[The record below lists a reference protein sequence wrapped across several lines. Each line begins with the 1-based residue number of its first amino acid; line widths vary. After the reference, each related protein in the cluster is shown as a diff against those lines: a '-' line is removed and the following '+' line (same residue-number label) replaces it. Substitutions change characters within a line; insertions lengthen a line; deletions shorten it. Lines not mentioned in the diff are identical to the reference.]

1 VQRSLRILAAA
12 VAPIPI
18 IASIMLVGTANASS
32 QPLVAI
38 PQNVNPALASSDRM
52 AALATDTPMSV
63 AVSLKLHDTAGLSTF
78 LTQVADP
85 TSANYRHYLTP
96 AQFDARYGPSNAD
109 VAKVKTFLTSAGL
122 RVTGVSGNNQV
133 VNAAGD
139 AATMTHAFD
148 TTIGVYSQS
157 TREYGTRS
165 YYANDTAPTLPADV
179 AGLVQGVAGL
189 DDHTVHTTDAVHGK
203 PSASVQGFTP
213 SQLHTAYNT
222 SSLGTGSGESVAL
235 WEFDGF
241 QQSNISAYDKQ
252 FGISPSAPTTVSVDG
267 ANYNSNPG
275 QGQGEVEL
283 DIEIVQGM
291 ASAANTYVYEA
302 PNSDQGQ
309 IDMANQIAS
318 DDKVSVTSIS
328 WGECETDS
336 SSATTTSTDNAL
348 EQGAAEGISFYS
360 ASGDSGSDDCG
371 DGTTA
376 VDYPGSDP
384 NVSSVGGTSLTTG
397 SGGAYKSEVAWN
409 SDGGSSGGG
418 VSTVFKAPSWQTGSG
433 GMRTVPDISSDADP
447 NTGFAVYSAG
457 SWQEYGGTSCAAPMW
472 AGFTALYNAQSG
484 SQLGNPNPALYKVGD
499 AGTAIHDI
507 TSGNNGAYQAG
518 KGYDEVTG
526 LGSYNGANLAA
537 AL

>member
-1 VQRSLRILAAA
+1 MQKTLQILAAA
-12 VAPIPI
+12 VAPVPI
-18 IASIMLVGTANASS
+18 FASLVLGGTANAASA
-32 QPLVAI
+32 LVAL
-38 PQNVNPALASSDRM
+38 PHNVSPALTTSDRM
-52 AALATDTPMSV
+52 GALAPDTPLSV
-63 AVSLKLHDTAGLSTF
+63 AVSLKLHNTEGLNQF
-78 LTQVADP
+78 LADVANP
-85 TSANYRHYLTP
+85 ASPGYRHYLTP
-96 AQFDARYGPSNAD
+96 AQFDARYGPTRSDIAT
-109 VAKVKTFLTSAGL
+109 VTSFLTSAGL
-122 RVTGVSGNNQV
+122 TVKDVDGQV
-133 VNAAGD
+133 VDATGSAA
-139 AATMTHAFD
+139 AISHAFG
-148 TTIGVYSQS
+148 TTIS
-157 TREYGTRS
+157 TYRQANRE
-165 YYANDTAPTLPADV
+165 YYANDSAPAVPASV
-179 AGLVQGVAGL
+179 AAVVAGVAGL
-189 DDHTVHTTDAVHGK
+189 DDHTVHTNDAVHK
-203 PSASVQGFTP
+203 PAAPAVSGFTP

-222 SSLGTGSGESVAL
+222 GSLGTGSGESVAL

-275 QGQGEVEL
+275 DGQGEVEL

-291 ASAANTYVYEA
+291 ASSVKTYVYEA

-309 IDMANQIAS
+309 IDMANAIAS
-318 DDKVSVTSIS
+318 QDKVQVTSIS
-328 WGECETDS
+328 WGECETES

-348 EQGAAEGISFYS
+348 AQGAAEGISFYS
-360 ASGDSGSDDCG
+360 ASGDSGSDDCQ

-384 NVSSVGGTSLTTG
+384 NVSSVGGTSLKTG

-447 NTGFAVYSAG
+447 NTGYAVYSAG

-472 AGFTALYNAQSG
+472 AGFTALYNAKSG
-484 SQLGNPNPALYKVGD
+484 SSLGNANPALYKVGD

-507 TSGNNGAYQAG
+507 TSGNNGAYKAG